1 MSKTVING
9 SLDGL
14 NFKQTVLVPSRIS
27 NCFKLQDCT
36 AAIFPTLWTAQQE
49 AEKLDNIQSSH
60 LVKSQNEKR
69 TDFL

>member
-36 AAIFPTLWTAQQE
+36 AAMFPTLWTAQQE
-49 AEKLDNIQSSH
+49 AEKLDNI
-60 LVKSQNEKR
+60 
-69 TDFL
+69 